1 MMKYNIYATFIEES
15 IVEKPHDFRD
25 GSTFN
30 LFFFS
35 LCFDLPS
42 FSSFLCFSYI
52 SLHLSFTATSF
63 AFTRELLSSRLVSFL
78 FSPREI
84 ENAARKASGEM
95 VALCVSNLCHTVL
108 CAPLRATISQEWLLP
123 FIPLFTLQSPF
134 PTDPPL
140 PFSPTRKII
149 ATALRITRSYLRP
162 VRL

>member
-1 MMKYNIYATFIEES
+1 MEVPLIY
-15 IVEKPHDFRD
+15 
-25 GSTFN
+25 
-30 LFFFS
+30 FFQCSS
-35 LCFDLPS
+35 L
-42 FSSFLCFSYI
+42 FLCFSYI
-52 SLHLSFTATSF
+52 SPPLIVYSYLFRVHERISLY
-63 AFTRELLSSRLVSFL
+63 SRLVSFP
-78 FSPREI
+78 FSLREI

-123 FIPLFTLQSPF
+123 LNPLLTLQSPF

-162 VRL
+162 VRLQRTC